1 MNRRLPRQPGIKTD
15 SHDLNLAY
23 VKVWR
28 KRLREC
34 ANAAL
39 KLKNVPEDERQ
50 GLEWAL
56 NALSS
61 LDTFVEIIRT
71 LPSREVQAD
80 ALRCLS
86 AVVGISF
93 VIGSHASLSETQR
106 VFQQSTA
113 QSARGKKPRQ
123 RTPKQKRMDEL
134 IAQHDRLKPSATDGA
149 RAQYIMKHWG
159 DALPMPNQ
167 RTVERHLT
175 KKIMYGMNRFAP

>member
-28 KRLREC
+28 KRLRDG

-39 KLKNVPEDERQ
+39 KLKNVPKDERRD
-50 GLEWAL
+50 LEWAL
-56 NALSS
+56 NALPS
-61 LDTFVEIIRT
+61 LDTFVKIIRT
-71 LPSREVQAD
+71 LPSRRVQVD

-93 VIGSHASLSETQR
+93 VIGSRASLSETQR
-106 VFQQSTA
+106 VYQQSTA
-113 QSARGKKPRQ
+113 QSARGKTPRQ

-134 IAQHDRLKPSATDGA
+134 IAQCCRLKPNATDGA
-149 RAQYIMKHWG
+149 RAQYVLEHWG

-167 RTVERHLT
+167 RTVERDLT
-175 KKIMYGMNRFAP
+175 KLK